1 MQINN
6 IEVFNTNALAF
17 LKSKTGRVFDYIFLD
32 PPYAEYDLLNECI
45 KLVKQNNFLSKNGLI
60 VVETNDSEKIALPER
75 LMVQKNKKYGKVHI
89 LYISHIN

>member
-1 MQINN
+1 GSGSMAIEAVSNYAMKAVAVEKDKEAVKIIYENVNALQINN

-45 KLVKQNNFLSKNGLI
+45 N
-60 VVETNDSEKIALPER
+60 
-75 LMVQKNKKYGKVHI
+75 
-89 LYISHIN
+89 